1 MALAYPPFSP
11 LSQII
16 YSKSIIKLYCKFSNS
31 NPNYLFS
38 QLFSGDDTLAGSY
51 NLSLDMDMFR
61 SPPSGNI
68 TGNNDSKYR
77 LLSSILIVCLCT
89 GNEVIA
95 YGYQGLFDV
104 DEQLTEATGT
114 NSQTMLEPEGTS
126 DKDAADLFDLLDVPQ
141 TSTSASSTKK
151 RKKN

>member
-1 MALAYPPFSP
+1 M
-11 LSQII
+11 I
-16 YSKSIIKLYCKFSNS
+16 YTKSIIKLYCKFSNS
-31 NPNYLFS
+31 NPNNLFS

-68 TGNNDSKYR
+68 TGNNHSKNIR
-77 LLSSILIVCLCT
+77 LSSPILIVCLCT